1 MCSRSIPAR
10 ANTLSESTGKDA
22 ERRRGAAHEVLKLR
36 AGMLAQA
43 RDFFS
48 GRGILEVETP
58 LLSRGVVV
66 DRYLDPPVCR
76 YSHGAGGEGE
86 SLYLQTSPEA
96 AMKRL
101 LAAGMGSIYQVG
113 HAFREGE
120 RGRLHNP
127 EFTLIEWY
135 RPGLDHHALM
145 DEVGALLGQLLPRLC
160 KAGSWE
166 KLSYRQLFRDRLGI
180 DPLECEVG
188 ELGQAAESL
197 GVEIHGDFPWKDKD
211 AWLDLLLSTRLQ
223 EDLGVDHPVFIYDY
237 PASQAALA
245 RLCPDEPRLAERFEL
260 YIGGLELCNGYHE
273 LLDAAEQRARFEEA
287 NEQRREDG
295 RQPLALDEK
304 LLQAL
309 EAGLPECSGVAL
321 GFDRV
326 VMLACGAQSIDEVLA
341 FPFEDI

>member
-1 MCSRSIPAR
+1 MALLVHKYGGTSLETAELVKSVAAR
-10 ANTLSESTGKDA
+10 I
-22 ERRRGAAHEVLKLR
+22 VR
-36 AGMLAQA
+36 A
-43 RDFFS
+43 R
-48 GRGILEVETP
+48 GRGDD
-58 LLSRGVVV
+58 VVAV
-66 DRYLDPPVCR
+66 VSAMGDSTDALIDLA
-76 YSHGAGGEGE
+76 H
-86 SLYLQTSPEA
+86 QISPEP
-96 AMKRL
+96 
-101 LAAGMGSIYQVG
+101 GQ
-113 HAFREGE
+113 RE
-120 RGRLHNP
+120 
-127 EFTLIEWY
+127 
-135 RPGLDHHALM
+135 
-145 DEVGALLGQLLPRLC
+145 
-160 KAGSWE
+160 
-166 KLSYRQLFRDRLGI
+166 
-180 DPLECEVG
+180 
-188 ELGQAAESL
+188 
-197 GVEIHGDFPWKDKD
+197 
-211 AWLDLLLSTRLQ
+211 LDLLLSTRLQ

-295 RQPLALDEK
+295 RQPLAPDEK

>member
-1 MCSRSIPAR
+1 
-10 ANTLSESTGKDA
+10 
-22 ERRRGAAHEVLKLR
+22 
-36 AGMLAQA
+36 MLAQA
-43 RDFFS
+43 REFFAA
-48 GRGILEVETP
+48 RGVLEVETP

-66 DRYLDPPVCR
+66 DRHLEPPICS
-76 YSHGAGGEGE
+76 YSPSADAEGE

-101 LAAGMGSIYQVG
+101 LAAGMGSIYQVS
-113 HAFREGE
+113 HAFRGGE

-135 RPGLDHHALM
+135 RPGLDHHELM
-145 DEVGALLGQLLPRLC
+145 DEVGALLAELLPRRC
-160 KAGSWE
+160 RPGSWE

-180 DPLECEVG
+180 DPLQCEVG
-188 ELGQAAESL
+188 ELGQVAESL
-197 GVEIHGDFPWKDKD
+197 GVEVHGDFPWKDKD

-223 EDLGVDHPVFIYDY
+223 EDLGADHPVFIYDY

-260 YIGGLELCNGYHE
+260 YIGGVELCNGYHE
-273 LLDAAEQRARFEEA
+273 LLDPAEQRARFEAA

-295 RQPLALDEK
+295 HRPLALDEK

-309 EAGLPECSGVAL
+309 ESGLPECSGVAL

-326 VMLACGAQSIDEVLA
+326 VMLSCGAQSIDEVLA
-341 FPFEDI
+341 FPFEEV

>member
-1 MCSRSIPAR
+1 
-10 ANTLSESTGKDA
+10 
-22 ERRRGAAHEVLKLR
+22 
-36 AGMLAQA
+36 MLAQA
-43 RDFFS
+43 REFFA

-66 DRYLDPPVCR
+66 DRHLDPPLCS
-76 YSHGAGGEGE
+76 YNPGADGEEE

-101 LAAGMGSIYQVG
+101 LAAGLGSIYQVSR
-113 HAFREGE
+113 AFRGGE

-135 RPGLDHHALM
+135 RPGLDHHGLM
-145 DEVGALLGQLLPRLC
+145 DEVGALLAKLLPRRC
-160 KAGSWE
+160 KPGSWE

-180 DPLECEVG
+180 DPLQCEVG
-188 ELGQAAESL
+188 ELGQVAESL
-197 GVEIHGDFPWKDKD
+197 GVEVHGDFPWKDKD

-223 EDLGVDHPVFIYDY
+223 EDLGLDHPVFIYDY

-260 YIGGLELCNGYHE
+260 YIGGVELCNGYHE
-273 LLDAAEQRARFEEA
+273 LLDPAEQRARFEEA

-295 RQPLALDEK
+295 RPPLALDEK
-304 LLQAL
+304 LLKAL
-309 EAGLPECSGVAL
+309 ESGLPECSGVAL

-326 VMLACGAQSIDEVLA
+326 VMLSCGAQSIDEVLA
-341 FPFEDI
+341 FPFEEV

>member
-1 MCSRSIPAR
+1 
-10 ANTLSESTGKDA
+10 
-22 ERRRGAAHEVLKLR
+22 
-36 AGMLAQA
+36 MLAQT
-43 RDFFS
+43 REFFA
-48 GRGILEVETP
+48 GRGIIEVETP

-66 DRYLDPPVCR
+66 ERHLDPPVCR
-76 YSHGAGGEGE
+76 YSPGADGGEE
-86 SLYLQTSPEA
+86 TLYLQTSPEA

-101 LAAGMGSIYQVG
+101 LAAGLGPVYPVA

-120 RGRLHNP
+120 RGRMHNP

-135 RPGLDHHALM
+135 RPGLDHHELM
-145 DEVGALLGQLLPRLC
+145 DEVGALLSLLLPRLC

-166 KLSYRQLFRDRLGI
+166 KLSYRQLFRDRVGI

-197 GVEIHGDFPWKDKD
+197 GVEIHGDFAWKDKD

-223 EDLGVDHPVFIYDY
+223 EDLGTDQPVFIYDY

-245 RLCPDEPRLAERFEL
+245 RLCPAEPRLAERFEL
-260 YIGGLELCNGYHE
+260 FIGGVELCNGYHE

-295 RQPLALDEK
+295 RRPLALDEK
-304 LLQAL
+304 LMEAL

-341 FPFEDI
+341 FPFEEV

>member
-1 MCSRSIPAR
+1 
-10 ANTLSESTGKDA
+10 
-22 ERRRGAAHEVLKLR
+22 
-36 AGMLAQA
+36 MLAQA
-43 RDFFS
+43 REFFAA
-48 GRGILEVETP
+48 RGVLEVETP

-66 DRYLDPPVCR
+66 ARHLEPPICS
-76 YSHGAGGEGE
+76 YSPSADAEGE

-101 LAAGMGSIYQVG
+101 LAAGMGSIYQVS
-113 HAFREGE
+113 HAFRGGE

-135 RPGLDHHALM
+135 RPGLDHHELM
-145 DEVGALLGQLLPRLC
+145 DEVGALLAKLLPRRC
-160 KAGSWE
+160 RPGSWE

-180 DPLECEVG
+180 DPRQCEVG
-188 ELGQAAESL
+188 ELGQVAESL
-197 GVEIHGDFPWKDKD
+197 GVEVHGDFPWKDKD
-211 AWLDLLLSTRLQ
+211 AWLDLLLSPRLQ
-223 EDLGVDHPVFIYDY
+223 EDLGADHPVFIYDY

-260 YIGGLELCNGYHE
+260 YIGGVELCNGYHE
-273 LLDAAEQRARFEEA
+273 LRDAAEQRARFEAA

-295 RQPLALDEK
+295 HRPLALDEK

-309 EAGLPECSGVAL
+309 ESGLPECSGVAL

-326 VMLACGAQSIDEVLA
+326 VMLSCGAQSIDEVLA
-341 FPFEDI
+341 FPFEEV